1 MLRFRHKPLPQ
12 DYPLSGEPA
21 AAWRLQG
28 LTARSKAVLLLERMW
43 RAILPP
49 LLVAGAF
56 VSLSWTGI
64 WLDAPSWARGAGIG
78 LLALSL
84 TASLLP
90 ARKFRWPRRKE
101 ALERIDDVS
110 GLSLRPAASLAD
122 RLGNGARDPVT
133 LALWSL
139 HRRRAGEAMARLRS
153 GWPSPR
159 VAELDR
165 YALRA
170 IVLAALIATAFIAGP
185 QKYARLAA
193 AFDWHFG
200 AAGGTDARVDA
211 WIDPPAYTG
220 ITPILLNLSRSQ
232 SFFSRQEPI
241 VVAAPA
247 SSIIIIHASAG
258 KLDLEVIG
266 GLADAAAESGAGVK
280 ATADSH
286 SNSAA
291 AMPQLQTER
300 RLVLRGD
307 AMLTIYNSGV
317 RLGTFSIH
325 AILDEPP
332 SIALTA
338 APKFNLR
345 GSFNLKYRV
354 ADDYGVTGA
363 EAVFAKPVLPGGRAS
378 ARSLA
383 DPPRVPLN
391 LPPPPKKGGETA
403 TTVDLSDHPF
413 AGASVEMTLIAR
425 DEGGNAGSSLTTRIT
440 LPQKPFVNPVA
451 RALAEQR
458 RTLVLVPEDKARVA
472 QALEALM
479 IAPDTFGT
487 SAGVY
492 LGLRVALDRLNAAQ
506 DDGELLEVAG
516 LLSDMA
522 QNIESGGLSAAEREL
537 RAAEKD
543 LRDAVARGAEEEEIR
558 RLGEN
563 LRAAMEKFLQQ
574 LAAET
579 SQSKEPGSEG
589 RFGQSRVIRPEDL
602 QKMVGDLQS
611 MLRSG
616 DTVNA
621 QKLLDRLQDVLEN
634 LRLARP
640 RQPNRRA
647 QELNRALDELGR
659 LSQDQQDLRDETYQS
674 GQEER
679 LLQRGP
685 REDGELAPGQT
696 LSDIFGGPGSGDPGQ
711 TGGGEGHNGQGKSGT
726 SQAGGSNIAQL
737 AKRQKALRGRAEDLQ
752 SRLALAGSGDLGA
765 AKEAMAAAEN
775 ALREGARRN
784 GAAVEAQGRA
794 VEALRESAQKLAES
808 MSKEGED
815 GSPGADGEGE
825 GSAQPFGTASGN
837 DPLGRPVGRDDGYAN
852 FPAGYD
858 PAAASPAG
866 RARRVLDEL
875 RRRLGEPAR
884 PREEL
889 DYLQRLLRRY

>member
-1 MLRFRHKPLPQ
+1 LLIFRHKPLPRG
-12 DYPLSGEPA
+12 YPRSGEPA
-21 AAWRLQG
+21 AGGRLER

-49 LLVAGAF
+49 LVVAGAF

-64 WLDAPSWARGAGIG
+64 WLDAPSWARGVGIG

-84 TASLLP
+84 SASLLP

-110 GLSLRPAASLAD
+110 GLLSLRPAASLAD

-133 LALWSL
+133 LALWNL
-139 HRRRAGEAMARLRS
+139 HRRRAEEAVALLRN

-159 VAELDR
+159 AAEHDR

-170 IVLAALIATAFIAGP
+170 IVLVALVATAFVAGP

-193 AFDWHFG
+193 AFNWHFDAG
-200 AAGGTDARVDA
+200 GGTDARVDA

-220 ITPILLNLSRSQ
+220 ITPILLNLSKSQ
-232 SFFSRQEPI
+232 SFFSREEPK

-247 SSIIIIHASAG
+247 NSIAVIHASAG
-258 KLDLEVIG
+258 KLDLEVKG
-266 GLADAAAESGAGVK
+266 GLVDVAADSGASVKADADAR
-280 ATADSH
+280 

-291 AMPQLQTER
+291 ARPQGTTER
-300 RLVLRGD
+300 RLALRGD
-307 AMLTIYNSGV
+307 AVVTIRNSGV

-325 AILDEPP
+325 AIADEPP

-345 GSFNLKYRV
+345 GSFTLKYRV
-354 ADDYGVTGA
+354 ADDYGVMGA
-363 EAVFAKPVLPGGRAS
+363 EAVFAKPVLPGGRAA

-391 LPPPPKKGGETA
+391 LPPPPYKKAA
-403 TTVDLSDHPF
+403 TTIDLSDHPW
-413 AGASVEMTLIAR
+413 AGASVEMTLTAH
-425 DEGGNAGSSLTTRIT
+425 DEGGNAGSSLSTWII
-440 LPQKPFVNPVA
+440 LPQKPFANPLA

-458 RTLVLVPEDKARVA
+458 RSLVLVPEDKVRVA
-472 QALEALM
+472 HALEALM
-479 IAPDTFGT
+479 LAPDSFGT
-487 SAGVY
+487 STGVY

-506 DDGELLEVAG
+506 DDSELLEVAG
-516 LLSDMA
+516 MLWEMA
-522 QNIESGGLSAAEREL
+522 QNIESGDLSAAERDL
-537 RAAEKD
+537 RAAERD
-543 LRDAVARGAEEEEIR
+543 LREAVARGAAEEEIG
-558 RLGEN
+558 RLSEN
-563 LRAAMEKFLQQ
+563 LRAAMDKFLQQ
-574 LAAET
+574 LAAQQSE
-579 SQSKEPGSEG
+579 SKEPTGPEG
-589 RFGQSRVIRPEDL
+589 RFGQSRFIRPEDL
-602 QKMVGDLQS
+602 QKMVGDLQA

-621 QKLLDRLQDVLEN
+621 QKLLEQLQDVLEN

-640 RQPNRRA
+640 RQPNRGA

-679 LLQRGP
+679 LLQRGLH
-685 REDGELAPGQT
+685 EDDELLPGQT
-696 LSDIFGGPGSGDPGQ
+696 LDDFFGRPSSGDSAQ
-711 TGGGEGHNGQGKSGT
+711 ISRGEGHNGQSKSGN
-726 SQAGGSNIAQL
+726 SPQAGAGTTQL
-737 AKRQKALRGRAEDLQ
+737 AKRQKELRGRIKDLQ
-752 SRLALAGSGDLGA
+752 DRLAGAGSGDLDA
-765 AKEAMAAAEN
+765 ATDAMIAAEN
-775 ALREGARRN
+775 ALRDGPRSN

-794 VEALRESAQKLAES
+794 VEALREGAQKLAER
-808 MSKEGED
+808 MNGQGDGE
-815 GSPGADGEGE
+815 SPGAEDEGE
-825 GSAQPFGTASGN
+825 GAAQPFGTAGGI
-837 DPLGRPVGRDDGYAN
+837 DPLGRPVGRDNGYAN
-852 FPAGYD
+852 FPEGYN
-858 PAAASPAG
+858 PGAASPSE
-866 RARRVLDEL
+866 RARRVLEEL

-884 PREEL
+884 PREEM